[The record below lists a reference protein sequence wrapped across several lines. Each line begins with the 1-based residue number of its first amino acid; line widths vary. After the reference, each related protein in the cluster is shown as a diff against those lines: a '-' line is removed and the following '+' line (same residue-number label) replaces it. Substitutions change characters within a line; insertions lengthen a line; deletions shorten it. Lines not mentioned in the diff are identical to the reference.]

1 MALALGS
8 LAGIER
14 ARGRYAEAETASLR
28 AIAIIEA
35 QAGPEHPGVGI
46 LITELADGYRAQGRL
61 DKAEPLYR
69 RSLAIFEHAAGW
81 NHPLVLKALGG
92 LAEVRRERGD
102 PAEAERLLTRA
113 IGVMDQ
119 SPDTLTVQARAQQA
133 QLLTTL
139 ALVYRDQGRST
150 EADAAQA
157 RARSLSVAP

>member
-1 MALALGS
+1 M
-8 LAGIER
+8 
-14 ARGRYAEAETASLR
+14 
-28 AIAIIEA
+28 
-35 QAGPEHPGVGI
+35 
-46 LITELADGYRAQGRL
+46 
-61 DKAEPLYR
+61 
-69 RSLAIFEHAAGW
+69 
-81 NHPLVLKALGG
+81 LKALGG

-139 ALVYRDQGRST
+139 ALVYRDQGRSA

-157 RARSLSVAP
+157 RARSLAATP